1 MLPGIRFL
9 FAAIVL
15 SVSIAVFGFGAA
27 ALFRS
32 AHEEFANDTAWRPAP
47 ETRFAEAELTP
58 QPAAPPV
65 LAMLSVDEPAKTATK
80 ATTAETAKAEPLAS
94 PPAPAEAVAPAPAES
109 EKTAALQPTDPVPPA
124 PAKPDL
130 PVSASPAAE
139 PSTSANAASSETA
152 PASPAPAIPVAS
164 ETTPAA
170 AEAPAVQDETRTAT
184 AEPPSAPLSDD
195 PSAWPPETFDPAPN
209 QSSAAETH
217 AVSSRIATL
226 GGPPV
231 IIEQPG
237 AKAARARAE
246 AKNDAKN
253 DAKAEAKPDA
263 KEDAAAAKRL
273 RAKRLAAA
281 HRRRIAAARAR
292 ATQQAS
298 QMEQPLPFG
307 PATAQVQPAR

>member
-1 MLPGIRFL
+1 MLPGFRFL

-47 ETRFAEAELTP
+47 ETRFAEAEPAP

-65 LAMLSVDEPAKTATK
+65 LAMLSVDDPAK
-80 ATTAETAKAEPLAS
+80 ATTAETAKAEPLPPS
-94 PPAPAEAVAPAPAES
+94 PAPTSATVLVPVPAEA
-109 EKTAALQPTDPVPPA
+109 EKTAALQPTVPVPSPPVQPEA
-124 PAKPDL
+124 PI
-130 PVSASPAAE
+130 VASPGAE
-139 PSTSANAASSETA
+139 PANPTSAAAA
-152 PASPAPAIPVAS
+152 PASPAPAIAAAS
-164 ETTPAA
+164 EMAPATV
-170 AEAPAVQDETRTAT
+170 EAPAIQNETQTAT
-184 AEPPSAPLSDD
+184 AEPPAAPLSDD

-209 QSSAAETH
+209 QSSAADTH
-217 AVSSRIATL
+217 AISSRIATL

-237 AKAARARAE
+237 AKTARARAE
-246 AKNDAKN
+246 ARTDV
-253 DAKAEAKPDA
+253 KPDA
-263 KEDAAAAKRL
+263 KDDNAAAKRL

-307 PATAQVQPAR
+307 PATAQIQPAR